1 MLAFADDILSYPV
14 FVSVLECMVGLFW
27 SSNNVLLLYKTS
39 DSRSMM
45 TINAIIGVYLILLLM
60 LMVPAASTNE
70 AAKTSRRVIDSLPG
84 WFPQRSK
91 EINLLILRMLK
102 DEPALTLWKIYRI
115 EKSLVISAIGML
127 VTYGFLVGTFENDR

>member
-1 MLAFADDILSYPV
+1 MLAFADDFLSYPV

-27 SSNNVLLLYKTS
+27 SSNNVLLFYKTS
-39 DSRSMM
+39 DSRNMM
-45 TINAIIGVYLILLLM
+45 IIYTVIGMYFILLLM

-70 AAKTSRRVIDSLPG
+70 AARASRRLIDSLPG
-84 WFPQRSK
+84 WFPQSGK
-91 EINLLILRMLK
+91 EINSLILRMLK

-115 EKSLVISAIGML
+115 EKSLLISGIGTL